1 MAVRLTAVPEIMTRS
16 AWVAGVPR
24 PAKARDAW
32 IAAGAALEDARKVRL
47 FVAGR
52 FRGTIP
58 PPPWPMHKELVRARR
73 RMRTLFKGLN
83 AIQKRAPNAVI
94 QQHVRNGLIREGTA
108 LYRETNVLLD
118 KLSKL
123 PKKPGDLVPAIA
135 GAIPWYLWAGAA
147 YFLLQKSKRR

>member
-32 IAAGAALEDARKVRL
+32 VAAGAALEDARAVRL
-47 FVAGR
+47 FVASR

-58 PPPWPMHKELVRARR
+58 PPPWPMHKEMVTARR
-73 RMRTLFKGLN
+73 RMRVLFKGLN
-83 AIQKRAPNAVI
+83 AIQKRAPNAVLKPKI
-94 QQHVRNGLIREGTA
+94 RQGLIREGSA
-108 LYRETNVLLD
+108 LYRETHVLLG

-123 PKKPGDLVPAIA
+123 PKKPGDLLPAIA
-135 GAIPWYLWAGAA
+135 GAIPWYVWAGAA
-147 YFLLQKSKRR
+147 YFFLQKPNRR